1 MSIDELAQVQT
12 PPDLPAARDQSQAP
26 GQGQGPRC
34 WTVKQLT
41 GCFGAELSGAVLS
54 DDGAAGEI
62 LDLLHN
68 YRVLVIR
75 GQDLSPAGQ
84 VALARRLGT
93 PTPAHPV
100 IPSLPGFPEILPVDG
115 ALGGKNARWHTDVT
129 FVPRPPAASIL
140 VADELP
146 SHGGDTLF
154 ADMRSAYLGLSG
166 ALREMINGLSAV
178 HRISPLAYWGEPFDT
193 ALSRD
198 DAMAMY
204 EQSKSVPPVVH
215 PVVRVHPI
223 TGLCSLFVN
232 PGFTSH
238 IAGFSRHESDGV
250 LRVLYEHATQ
260 PEFVLRHRWE
270 VGDVLLWDN
279 QATMH
284 YATDDYGTATRR
296 MRRVTLAGVEPIGPT
311 GIMSHISD
319 DPLLTVR

>member
-1 MSIDELAQVQT
+1 VTRMSPTTSGQT
-12 PPDLPAARDQSQAP
+12 H
-26 GQGQGPRC
+26 
-34 WTVKQLT
+34 WTAKQLT
-41 GCFGAELSGAVLS
+41 GCFGAEISGASLGDPEAASEVL
-54 DDGAAGEI
+54 G
-62 LDLLHN
+62 LLHA

-75 GQDLSPAGQ
+75 GQDLTPTHQ
-84 VALARRLGT
+84 VALAHQLGK

-140 VADELP
+140 TADELP

-154 ADMRSAYLGLSG
+154 ADMRSAYLGL
-166 ALREMINGLSAV
+166 AEPIRAMINGLSAV
-178 HRISPLAYWGEPFDT
+178 HRITPLAYWGEPFDT

-198 DAMAMY
+198 DAMAVY

-215 PVVRVHPI
+215 PVVRVHPT
-223 TGLCSLFVN
+223 TGLPSLFVN

-238 IAGFSRHESDGV
+238 IDGFSRHESDGV
-250 LRVLYEHATQ
+250 LKVLFEHATQ
-260 PEFVLRHRWE
+260 PEYVLRHRWE
-270 VGDVLLWDN
+270 VGDVLIWDN

-284 YATDDYGTATRR
+284 YATDDYGSSTRR
-296 MRRVTLAGVEPIGPT
+296 LRRVTLAGAEPVGPT
-311 GIMSHISD
+311 GIVSHISD

>member
-1 MSIDELAQVQT
+1 VNQT
-12 PPDLPAARDQSQAP
+12 STSSSR
-26 GQGQGPRC
+26 
-34 WTVKQLT
+34 WTVNQLT
-41 GCFGAELSGAVLS
+41 GCFGAELSGASLS
-54 DDGAAGEI
+54 DPEATAEVLG
-62 LDLLHN
+62 LLHT
-68 YRVLVIR
+68 YRVLVFR
-75 GQDLSPAGQ
+75 GQDLGPAAQ
-84 VALARRLGT
+84 VSLARQMGT

-140 VADELP
+140 VADDLP

-154 ADMRSAYLGLSG
+154 ADLRSAYLGL
-166 ALREMINGLSAV
+166 ADAMREMINGLSAV
-178 HRISPLAYWGEPFDT
+178 HRITPLAYWGEPFDT

-215 PVVRVHPI
+215 PVVRVHPS
-223 TGLCSLFVN
+223 TGLASLFVN

-238 IAGFSRHESDGV
+238 IAGFSRHESEGV
-250 LRVLYEHATQ
+250 LKVLFEHTTQ

-270 VGDVLLWDN
+270 VGDVLIWDN

-284 YATDDYGTATRR
+284 YATDDYGTSARR
-296 MRRVTLAGVEPIGPT
+296 LRRVTLAGKEPVGPT
-311 GIMSHISD
+311 GFLSHISD